1 MEWKNYEHYIY
12 YTYKEKYPTS
22 KIEFDKK
29 IRGVISG
36 RVRQVDLFIEGEVAG
51 EKLTLIIDCK
61 YFNKKIDIK
70 LVESFLGFVKDV
82 KGNRGI
88 LITNKGF
95 TKSAF
100 NRANNDQN
108 NDIKL
113 EIIDFKQLYPFQ
125 GPGAIIH
132 RDEGGAIIQAP
143 EGWVIDGKNV
153 TNQTLA
159 AVLPYGLSIERAA
172 QLKEIIF
179 INITLKNFIPTI
191 KDLIEYQNEGMLEF
205 DNKATVKIE
214 EIKLKRYDKLN
225 GTFREI
231 LYPKAGYYDYTIFI
245 EFEKFILYAYLVENI
260 KLKGKYFDKLLY
272 VVNSLIPLDVLQ
284 IDNS

>member
-1 MEWKNYEHYIY
+1 MDWRNYEHYIY
-12 YTYKEKYPTS
+12 YTYKERYPTS

-29 IRGVISG
+29 IKGIISG
-36 RVRQVDLFIEGEVAG
+36 RARQVDLFIEGEVGG

-70 LVESFLGFVKDV
+70 MVESFLGFVKDV

-88 LITNKGF
+88 LVTNKGF

-113 EIIDFKQLYPFQ
+113 EIIDFKQLYTYQ

-132 RDEGGAIIQAP
+132 RDEGGAIIQVP
-143 EGWVIDGKNV
+143 DGWIIDGKKVAND
-153 TNQTLA
+153 TLA
-159 AVLPYGLSIERAA
+159 AVLPYGLSIEGAA
-172 QLKEIIF
+172 ELKEILF
-179 INITLKNFIPTI
+179 VNITLKSFIPTV
-191 KDLIEYQNEGMLEF
+191 KDLIEYQDAGMLEF
-205 DNKATVKIE
+205 DNKATVKVE

-225 GTFREI
+225 GIYREI
-231 LYPKAGYYDYTIFI
+231 FYPTAGYYVYTIFI
-245 EFEKFILYAYLVENI
+245 EFENFILYTYLVENI

-272 VVNSLIPLDVLQ
+272 VVNSLIPLNVLHVK
-284 IDNS
+284 N

>member
-1 MEWKNYEHYIY
+1 MNWKNYEHYIY

-29 IRGVISG
+29 IKGIISG
-36 RVRQVDLFIEGEVAG
+36 RVRQVDLFIEVEVAG

-108 NDIKL
+108 NDVKL
-113 EIIDFKQLYPFQ
+113 EVIDFKQLYPYQ

-143 EGWVIDGKNV
+143 EGWVIDGKKV
-153 TNQTLA
+153 IDQALA
-159 AVLPYGLSIERAA
+159 AILPYGLSIEGAA
-172 QLKEIIF
+172 GHKEILF
-179 INITLKNFIPTI
+179 VNITLKSFIPTI
-191 KDLIEYQNEGMLEF
+191 KDLIEYQVEGILEF
-205 DNKATVKIE
+205 DNKATVEVK
-214 EIKLKRYDKLN
+214 EIKLNRYDKLN
-225 GTFREI
+225 GIYREI
-231 LYPKAGYYDYTIFI
+231 LYPTAGYYDYTIFI
-245 EFEKFILYAYLVENI
+245 EFDNFILYAYLVENI
-260 KLKGKYFDKLLY
+260 NLKGKYLDKLLY
-272 VVNSLIPLDVLQ
+272 VVNKLIPLNVLHAKG
-284 IDNS
+284 S